1 MTLDPIPHK
10 EITGIHIPLTEDPF
24 HLEDVIMI
32 PVTQDLPVEIDMMIG
47 DKVDMIG
54 FRIEVIGLETIVL
67 VIIGKE
73 DMSINPITQEIA
85 TPTDLMIGPNTVPKV
100 TVQTLSIDL
109 PLVQTLSTDL
119 PLDLLPL
126 VSVGVNLTVSHSCIR
141 KKKLTIT
148 QKNKG

>member
-1 MTLDPIPHK
+1 MTVGPIPH
-10 EITGIHIPLTEDPF
+10 EEVAGIHIPLTEDPF

-32 PVTQDLPVEIDMMIG
+32 PVTQNPPVEIDMMIG

-54 FRIEVIGLETIVL
+54 FRIEVLGLETIVL
-67 VIIGKE
+67 VIINKE
-73 DMSINPITQEIA
+73 NMSINPITREIVR
-85 TPTDLMIGPNTVPKV
+85 PTDLMVGPNMVPEV
-100 TVQTLSIDL
+100 TVR
-109 PLVQTLSTDL
+109 TLSTDL

-126 VSVGVNLTVSHSCIR
+126 VSVGVSLTVSHSCIR

>member
-1 MTLDPIPHK
+1 MTLDPIPHT
-10 EITGIHIPLTEDPF
+10 EVTGIHIPLREDPF

-32 PVTQDLPVEIDMMIG
+32 PVIQDPPVKIDMMIG

-54 FRIEVIGLETIVL
+54 FRIEVLGLETIVL
-67 VIIGKE
+67 VIIDKE
-73 DMSINPITQEIA
+73 NMSINPIAQEIVR
-85 TPTDLMIGPNTVPKV
+85 PTDLMIGPNMVPEV

-126 VSVGVNLTVSHSCIR
+126 VFVGVNLTVSHSCVR
-141 KKKLTIT
+141 KKKFTMT
-148 QKNKG
+148 QKIKG